1 MSKGRHTTTSTRTFM
16 APPEEPKKPKK
27 KLATKAPKIKA
38 PRVNVSRQSIL
49 VVLVI
54 MLTLGCLFLYS
65 QYRAA
70 QEKVESAKSGQNAQT
85 EDVIKTVSKIAIV
98 PKDETPTI
106 ATVTNVEK
114 IKDQEFFVNAKNG
127 DKVLVYAKQK
137 KAILYRPST
146 NQIVNINTVTS
157 VQGADTAR

>member
-1 MSKGRHTTTSTRTFM
+1 MT
-16 APPEEPKKPKK
+16 PPEEPKKPKK
-27 KLATKAPKIKA
+27 KLAIKVPKAKVPTA
-38 PRVNVSRQSIL
+38 PRRRSSIL
-49 VVLVI
+49 LVLVI
-54 MLTLGCLFLYS
+54 ILAAGCVFFYA

-70 QEKVESAKSGQNAQT
+70 QDKVESAKSGQSAQAK
-85 EDVIKTVSKIAIV
+85 DVIRTVGKIAIV
-98 PKDETPTI
+98 PTDETPTI

-114 IKDQEFFVNAKNG
+114 IKGQEFFVNAKNG

-157 VQGADTAR
+157 VQGAETAR